1 MNRLFTI
8 NGRQYKAAAVDFNFV
23 CDLED
28 MGISLAEFKSKP
40 MAIARAYFALCA
52 NASKDV
58 AGAELQSH
66 MVNGGK
72 LDELYEILAK
82 QIEESDFFRALNTT
96 EETEVTEETPN
107 KKKTKSKA
115 E

>member
-8 NGRQYKAAAVDFNFV
+8 NGRQYKAATVDFNFI

-28 MGISLAEFKSKP
+28 MGISIADFKSKP
-40 MAIARAYFALCA
+40 VAIARAYFALCA

-66 MVNGGK
+66 MINGGK
-72 LDELYEILAK
+72 LEELYEVLGK
-82 QIEESDFFRALNTT
+82 QIEESDFFRALNAT
-96 EETEVTEETPN
+96 EETETTKTKE
-107 KKKTKSKA
+107 TKSKA
-115 E
+115 K

>member
-8 NGRQYKAAAVDFNFV
+8 NGRQYKAAAVDFNFI

-28 MGISLAEFKSKP
+28 MGISIADFKSKP

-52 NASKDV
+52 NASKEV
-58 AGAELQSH
+58 AGAELQAH
-66 MVNGGK
+66 MLKGGK
-72 LDELYEILAK
+72 LEELYDVLSK
-82 QIEESDFFRALNTT
+82 QIEESDFFRALNTAEEQEIT
-96 EETEVTEETPN
+96 ENTP
-107 KKKTKSKA
+107 KEKKTKSKT

>member
-8 NGRQYKAAAVDFNFV
+8 NGRQYKAATVDFNFI

-28 MGISLAEFKSKP
+28 MGISINQIQSKP
-40 MAIARAYFALCA
+40 VAVARAYFALCA
-52 NASKDV
+52 NVSKDV
-58 AGAELQSH
+58 AGAELQAH
-66 MVNGGK
+66 MVKGESLNS
-72 LDELYEILAK
+72 LYEALNK

-96 EETEVTEETPN
+96 EEQEITEGAP
-107 KKKTKSKA
+107 KAKKTKSKA